1 MSLRSLER
9 PGLVVAGLVGALFAS
24 LAPVRG
30 AAPPRRPNIIFFM
43 ADDLGYGDLGCYGQQ
58 RIATPNL
65 DRMAAEGMRFTQC
78 YAGSTVCAPSRC
90 VLMTGLHTGRC
101 RIRGN
106 RDVPLRPEDATVAE
120 ALKAVGYRT
129 GIIGKWGLGEA
140 GTEGVPTRKGFDE
153 WFGYLNQ
160 RHAHN
165 YYPEYLWRGESKVLL
180 PGNAEKGG
188 VSHEK
193 GTYAPDL
200 FIEEALGFLDR
211 RRAGPFFLYL
221 AWTQPHANNEAG
233 QALGDGMEVPDYG
246 PYADKPWP
254 QPERG
259 RAAMIHRV
267 DQDVGRI
274 LDRLH
279 SLGIDDETVVFF
291 TSDNGPH
298 SEGGSNAS
306 YFQSSGPLRGKKR
319 DLYEG
324 GIRVPMIVRWP
335 GRIEAGAVSDYPW
348 GFWDVFPTCAEIAGA
363 DAPAGLDGR
372 SILPALLGK
381 ELPSERWMYW
391 EFHEGGFHQAVRYG
405 PWKGVRRLRPD
416 AAIELYDLS
425 KDVGETTDLAA
436 DHPDLT
442 AAMRNRMKEM
452 RTDSDEFPIRA
463 K

>member
-1 MSLRSLER
+1 MSLRLQER
-9 PGLVVAGLVGALFAS
+9 LGFGVACLVGLLVASPAL
-24 LAPVRG
+24 VR
-30 AAPPRRPNIIFFM
+30 AADPPRRPNIIFFM
-43 ADDLGYGDLGCYGQQ
+43 ADDLGFGDLGCYGQQ

-78 YAGSTVCAPSRC
+78 YAGGTVCAPSRC
-90 VLMTGLHTGRC
+90 VLMTGLHAGRC

-106 RDVPLRPEDATVAE
+106 SDVPLRPEDATVAE
-120 ALKAVGYRT
+120 ALRAAGYHT
-129 GIIGKWGLGEA
+129 GIIGKWGLGDA
-140 GTEGVPTRKGFDE
+140 GTDGVPTRKGFDE

-165 YYPEYLWRGESKVLL
+165 YYPEYLWRNETKVRL

-188 VSHEK
+188 VSHAK

-200 FIEEALGFLDR
+200 FIAEALEFLDR
-211 RRAGPFFLYL
+211 RREGPFFLYL

-233 QALGDGMEVPDYG
+233 RALGDGMEVPDYG

-274 LDRLH
+274 LDRLR
-279 SLGIDDETVVFF
+279 SLGIDDDTIVFF

-298 SEGGSNAS
+298 SEGGSDAS
-306 YFQSSGPLRGKKR
+306 FFQSSGPLRGKKR

-335 GRIEAGAVSDYPW
+335 GRIEAGAVRDYPW
-348 GFWDVFPTCAEIAGA
+348 GFWDFFSTCVEIAGA
-363 DAPAGLDGR
+363 PEPEGLDGR
-372 SILPALLGK
+372 SVLPVLLGK
-381 ELPSERWMYW
+381 ELPSERWFYW

-405 PWKGVRRLRPD
+405 PWKGVRRQRLD
-416 AAIELYDLS
+416 APIELYDLS
-425 KDVGETTDLAA
+425 KDVGETTDLAE
-436 DHPDLT
+436 DHPDLA
-442 AAMRNRMKEM
+442 AAMRKQMKQM
-452 RTDSDEFPIRA
+452 RTDSDEFPIRE

>member
-200 FIEEALGFLDR
+200 FIEEALAFLDR